1 LTAFCLTSQWITDY
15 VSGVRAP
22 RARRK
27 ASGPLAHLGVLGLLR
42 TVDVV
47 RRFLAGVVE
56 PHGITL
62 QQFNVLR
69 ILRGAER
76 AGEAQGLPTL
86 ELADRMLERAPGITR
101 LLDRLEAKLLVERRR
116 CPRDRRQVLCRIAPG
131 GLTLLERLE
140 RPMAQADADCLGML
154 DDGQLRSLLDLL
166 EAVQAGH
173 DGPARS
179 EPRRSRHA
187 PTNKGER

>member
-1 LTAFCLTSQWITDY
+1 MFQGMRAARVRRESQ
-15 VSGVRAP
+15 GQLP
-22 RARRK
+22 
-27 ASGPLAHLGVLGLLR
+27 HLGVVSLLR

-47 RRFLAGVVE
+47 RRFLARVVE

-86 ELADRMLERAPGITR
+86 ELADRMVERAPGITR
-101 LLDRLEAKLLVERRR
+101 LLDRLERKRLVERRR
-116 CPRDRRQVLCRIAPG
+116 CPSDRRQVLCRIAPG
-131 GLTLLERLE
+131 GLALLERLE
-140 RPMAQADADCLGML
+140 GPMARADADCLGML
-154 DDGQLRSLLDLL
+154 DDGRLRSLLALL
-166 EAVQAGH
+166 EAVRAGH
-173 DGPARS
+173 EDPS
-179 EPRRSRHA
+179 ESGTGRSRRA

>member
-1 LTAFCLTSQWITDY
+1 M
-15 VSGVRAP
+15 VSPVRA
-22 RARRK
+22 AALRRP
-27 ASGPLAHLGVLGLLR
+27 ASGDLAHRGVLGLLR

-47 RRFLAGVVE
+47 RRHLSRVVE

-76 AGEAQGLPTL
+76 GGAEHGLPTL

-101 LLDRLEAKLLVERRR
+101 LLDRLEAKRLVERKR
-116 CPRDRRQVLCRIAPG
+116 CPHDRRQVLCRIAPR
-131 GLTLLERLE
+131 GLKLLDGLE
-140 RPMAQADADCLGML
+140 RPMARADADCLGML
-154 DDGQLRSLLDLL
+154 DDGQLGSLLALL
-166 EAVQAGH
+166 EAIQAGH
-173 DGPARS
+173 DQREEPGPGRS
-179 EPRRSRHA
+179 LRA

>member
-1 LTAFCLTSQWITDY
+1 M
-15 VSGVRAP
+15 RAT
-22 RARRK
+22 RARRQ
-27 ASGPLAHLGVLGLLR
+27 ATGHLAHVGVVGLLR

-47 RRFLAGVVE
+47 RRFLARVVE

-76 AGEAQGLPTL
+76 AGETQGLPTL

-101 LLDRLEAKLLVERRR
+101 LLDRLERKRLVERKR
-116 CPRDRRQVLCRIAPG
+116 CPRDRRQVLCRIAPD

-140 RPMAQADADCLGML
+140 RPMAQADTDCLGML
-154 DDGQLRSLLDLL
+154 DDRQLRSLLGLL
-166 EAVQAGH
+166 GAVQAGH
-173 DGPARS
+173 Q
-179 EPRRSRHA
+179 EPSRPEPGRSRRA
-187 PTNKGER
+187 PSNKGER

>member
-1 LTAFCLTSQWITDY
+1 M
-15 VSGVRAP
+15 RAT
-22 RARRK
+22 RARRQA
-27 ASGPLAHLGVLGLLR
+27 ASHLAHLGVVGLLR

-47 RRFLAGVVE
+47 RRFLARVVE

-101 LLDRLEAKLLVERRR
+101 LLDRLEKKRLVERRR
-116 CPRDRRQVLCRIAPG
+116 CPRDRRQVLCRIAPN
-131 GLTLLERLE
+131 GLTLLGRLE

-154 DDGQLRSLLDLL
+154 DDRQLRSLLGLL
-166 EAVQAGH
+166 GAVQAGH
-173 DGPARS
+173 Q
-179 EPRRSRHA
+179 EPSRPEPGRGRRA
-187 PTNKGER
+187 PSNQGER

>member
-1 LTAFCLTSQWITDY
+1 MRTA
-15 VSGVRAP
+15 RAERP
-22 RARRK
+22 AP
-27 ASGPLAHLGVLGLLR
+27 GTLAHLGVVALLR

-47 RRFLAGVVE
+47 RRFLARVVE

-76 AGEAQGLPTL
+76 AGETQGLPTL
-86 ELADRMLERAPGITR
+86 ELADRMVEHAPGITR
-101 LLDRLEAKLLVERRR
+101 LLDRLEAKRLVERKR

-140 RPMAQADADCLGML
+140 RPMARADADCLGML
-154 DDGQLRSLLDLL
+154 GDGQLRSLLGLL

-173 DGPARS
+173 DETAGSGPG
-179 EPRRSRHA
+179 RSRRA